1 MGKLIVRCEK
11 IQEGNRKWL
20 IILEFVTMKWK
31 AEKLT
36 NTDSYF
42 DWWNKSDPYL
52 KFLKIREDNS
62 YIPAAQTEVIDNSL
76 NPSWRTIEIP
86 LLRLGNDRTSRFK

>member
-1 MGKLIVRCEK
+1 MVKY
-11 IQEGNRKWL
+11 
-20 IILEFVTMKWK
+20 LEFVTMKWK

-62 YIPAAQTEVIDNSL
+62 YIPAAQTEVVDNSL
-76 NPSWRTIEIP
+76 NPSWRTI
-86 LLRLGNDRTSRFK
+86 